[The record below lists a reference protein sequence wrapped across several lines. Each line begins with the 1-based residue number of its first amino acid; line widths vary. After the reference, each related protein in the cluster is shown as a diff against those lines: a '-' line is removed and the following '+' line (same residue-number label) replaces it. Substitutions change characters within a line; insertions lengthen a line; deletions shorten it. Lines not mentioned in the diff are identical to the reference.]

1 MLLIIILLLLPLV
14 PVAVQALPLTFA
26 GYAGS
31 PSHFGSSYIRSG
43 TATSGRAHSPSSPF
57 PSISMRAEF
66 EKRFMGLSKEN
77 SRSEEMLARTEG

>member
-1 MLLIIILLLLPLV
+1 MLPLV
-14 PVAVQALPLTFA
+14 PIAVQAPPLTFA

-31 PSHFGSSYIRSG
+31 PSDFGSGYIRSG
-43 TATSGRAHSPSSPF
+43 TATPGRAHSPSSPF